1 MNLDEFQGRK
11 PIDLIAGTNPII
23 IIDEPQS
30 VEGRQT
36 KERMKQ
42 FCLLLRFGILQRI
55 KLTVCIIWCIALV
68 RQMLTRK
75 YLVKKL
81 K

>member
-42 FCLLLRFGILQRI
+42 FCPLITLRYSATHKADSLYNMVYRLSAGRCLQKI
-55 KLTVCIIWCIALV
+55 PCEKN
-68 RQMLTRK
+68 
-75 YLVKKL
+75 
-81 K
+81 

>member
-42 FCLLLRFGILQRI
+42 FCPLITLRYSATHKADSLYNMVESIMGDY
-55 KLTVCIIWCIALV
+55 CISL
-68 RQMLTRK
+68 
-75 YLVKKL
+75 YLMIF
-81 K
+81 

>member
-42 FCLLLRFGILQRI
+42 FCPLITLRYSATHKADSRRR
-55 KLTVCIIWCIALV
+55 WCIALV
-68 RQMLTRK
+68 RQR
-75 YLVKKL
+75 L
-81 K
+81 KAESTLEN